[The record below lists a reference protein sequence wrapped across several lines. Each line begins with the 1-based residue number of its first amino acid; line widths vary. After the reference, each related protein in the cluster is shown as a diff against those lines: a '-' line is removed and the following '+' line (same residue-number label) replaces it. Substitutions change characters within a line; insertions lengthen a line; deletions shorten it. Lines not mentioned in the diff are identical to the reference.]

1 MNNADNELFRQAL
14 QRQHDHAARMKMPD
28 DMEQR
33 VLARIGPSKAPRR
46 WLYAAIAAAAAGLL
60 LLLLHDMG
68 GETAAEQ
75 PQTALQTARHGSPQ
89 PPVRQTERKLEAPTS
104 PAKAQPRQRR
114 NHALTAMAVTTNEAV
129 AIRSETTCAVDMAAT
144 ETAIEPSPAQK
155 PSAAAAD
162 ALIPADKQA
171 LADLYL
177 AEMALQ
183 AAYKRQAQSEAIRTY
198 AVSIGG
204 EEQPQCIITY

>member
-1 MNNADNELFRQAL
+1 
-14 QRQHDHAARMKMPD
+14 MPD

-33 VLARIGPSKAPRR
+33 VLARIGLSKAPRR

-60 LLLLHDMG
+60 LLLLPDMG

-75 PQTALQTARHGSPQ
+75 PQTALQTAKHGSPQ
-89 PPVRQTERKLEAPTS
+89 PPVRQAERKPEAPST
-104 PAKAQPRQRR
+104 PTKAPPRQRR
-114 NHALTAMAVTTNEAV
+114 NHALTAVVVTTNEAV

-144 ETAIEPSPAQK
+144 ETAIEPSAAQK
-155 PSAAAAD
+155 PSAAEPAD